1 MNKNGKEIRGFDKQE
16 SFLAVSYQV
25 CTNRDMDEAYP
36 KVLSVDLRCDTES
49 CNNAASKVIPWDQG
63 SLLTH

>member
-25 CTNRDMDEAYP
+25 CTNRDMDEAYH
-36 KVLSVDLRCDTES
+36 S
-49 CNNAASKVIPWDQG
+49 
-63 SLLTH
+63 